1 MSNKYTLIIKNAE
14 CYVDG
19 SLISTD
25 IAIKGNVISK
35 ISKNIVETSDQILD
49 AKGLTVFPGM
59 IDTQVHFR
67 EPGDPNKETLESG
80 SKAAVLGGVTSV
92 FEMPNTSPPTDSP
105 ERFQDKLDRAK
116 GRMYSNYAF
125 YYGATENNSSSL
137 EVTKDLEGCCGIKM
151 FIGSSTGNL
160 LVKDDKYIEQVIKN
174 APRIVSIHSED
185 ENLLNARKDKIING
199 DVRSHYVWRNVE
211 TAMTSTIKVAK
222 FAKSLNKRIHVLHVS
237 TKDEIDFLRDYKD
250 IVSVETT
257 PNHLS
262 LFAPDCYDE
271 KGTFVQMNPP
281 VREKQ
286 HMEGIWKGVL
296 DGTVDVIG
304 SDHAPHTKEQKMQ
317 AYPASPSGMPGVQ
330 TIFLLMLKHFREG
343 KIKLEKVISLLS
355 ENPCK
360 LFGIKQRGYIKE
372 GYFADL
378 TIMNINKEFTIT
390 NDWIASNCKWTPY
403 DGWKVKATL
412 HGTIVNGN
420 VCVWDEQLVE
430 EKFGKPLLFN

>member
-1 MSNKYTLIIKNAE
+1 M
-14 CYVDG
+14 
-19 SLISTD
+19 
-25 IAIKGNVISK
+25 
-35 ISKNIVETSDQILD
+35 
-49 AKGLTVFPGM
+49 
-59 IDTQVHFR
+59 
-67 EPGDPNKETLESG
+67 
-80 SKAAVLGGVTSV
+80 
-92 FEMPNTSPPTDSP
+92 
-105 ERFQDKLDRAK
+105 
-116 GRMYSNYAF
+116 
-125 YYGATENNSSSL
+125 
-137 EVTKDLEGCCGIKM
+137 
-151 FIGSSTGNL
+151 
-160 LVKDDKYIEQVIKN
+160 
-174 APRIVSIHSED
+174 
-185 ENLLNARKDKIING
+185 
-199 DVRSHYVWRNVE
+199 
-211 TAMTSTIKVAK
+211 
-222 FAKSLNKRIHVLHVS
+222 
-237 TKDEIDFLRDYKD
+237 RDYKD

-403 DGWKVKATL
+403 DGWKVMATL